1 MSELIK
7 SKTLNL
13 VFNKTDIALM
23 LGCNYQMLKKF
34 MPDELKK
41 ELNWNKGRANFKDLE
56 VDIIL
61 RHFRPLLTRD
71 ERLKIIYP
79 SGF

>member
-7 SKTLNL
+7 SKTVNL
-13 VFNKTDIALM
+13 VFNKTDIAIM

-34 MPDELKK
+34 MPEHLKK
-41 ELNWNKGRANFKDLE
+41 QLAWNKGRANFKDLE
-56 VDIIL
+56 VDLIL
-61 RHFRPLLTRD
+61 QHFRPLLNRE

-79 SGF
+79 KGF